1 MGSAAENV
9 GKNVRKKPLRGLQA
23 LSFEREIT
31 RNQLINSYQI
41 TYTIN
46 KPIKSDTRRAKIGDK
61 TALLQV
67 TT

>member
-46 KPIKSDTRRAKIGDK
+46 KPIKSDTRRA
-61 TALLQV
+61 
-67 TT
+67 